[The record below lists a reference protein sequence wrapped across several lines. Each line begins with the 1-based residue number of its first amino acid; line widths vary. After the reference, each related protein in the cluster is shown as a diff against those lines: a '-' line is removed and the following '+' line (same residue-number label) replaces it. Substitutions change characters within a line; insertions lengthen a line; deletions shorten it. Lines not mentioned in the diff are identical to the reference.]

1 MKTTRS
7 LIIKFNL
14 FYFVVNEV
22 RDNISEKE
30 ENEKNKNV

>member
-1 MKTTRS
+1 MKTTRG
-7 LIIKFNL
+7 LIMKFNL

-22 RDNISEKE
+22 RDNISDKE